1 MLTLYDATRCP
12 YCARVRIALAEKA
25 IPYDVHAID
34 LSDRPAWLYA
44 KNPTGK
50 VPVIEE
56 DDGLVLPESRVIME
70 YLDER
75 FPDPPLQPADA
86 AERALAKVLLERF
99 EDFSGPYYDLYFDR
113 PGGSAERVYEE
124 LARLEAIL
132 AGQPFLSG
140 RAYGLTDIGY
150 VPWIFR
156 CETRLGLDVRGRYPV
171 IAEWLA
177 RLEERPAIAAEAAV
191 VVTL

>member
-1 MLTLYDATRCP
+1 MLTLYDADRCP
-12 YCARVRIALAEKA
+12 YCARVRIVLAEKE

-34 LSDRPAWLYA
+34 LSDRPAWLYE

-56 DDGLVLPESRVIME
+56 DGGLVLPESRVIME

-75 FPDPPLQPADA
+75 FPDPPLQPPDA

-99 EDFSGPYYDLYFDR
+99 DDFSDPYYDLFRDR
-113 PGGSAERVYEE
+113 EGGSPERVHEE
-124 LARLEAIL
+124 LARLDSIL
-132 AGQPFLSG
+132 ARRPFLSG
-140 RAYGLTDIGY
+140 SHYGLTDIGY

-156 CETRLGLDVRGRYPV
+156 CETRLGLDVRGRHPA
-171 IAEWLA
+171 IADWLA
-177 RLEERPAIAAEAAV
+177 GLEERDAVAAEAAV
-191 VVTL
+191 VVSL